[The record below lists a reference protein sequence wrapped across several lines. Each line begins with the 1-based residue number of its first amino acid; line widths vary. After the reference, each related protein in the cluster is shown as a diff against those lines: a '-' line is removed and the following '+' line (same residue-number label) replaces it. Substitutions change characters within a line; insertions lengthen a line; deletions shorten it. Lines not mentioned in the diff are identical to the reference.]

1 MNSRR
6 TAKITLKSSWRLAHY
21 RAIQTC
27 LKRSKGKIFQSNV
40 TTIKIKVFQQ
50 LSTAVYFQNYLHKL
64 GNKAK
69 ISLYIPLKRLFPSAK
84 ITLLISHSDWS
95 NLVTHQVINKSN
107 PHIQLTLVHTKT
119 LHHNFLKRKYTR
131 FQEVFPTVKAR
142 L

>member
-1 MNSRR
+1 MAACTLPSNSNLPQ
-6 TAKITLKSSWRLAHY
+6 TLKRQN
-21 RAIQTC
+21 I
-27 LKRSKGKIFQSNV
+27 SKQRNYYQD
-40 TTIKIKVFQQ
+40 KVFQQ
-50 LSTAVYFQNYLHKL
+50 LSTAVCFQNYLHKL

-131 FQEVFPTVKAR
+131 FQEIFPTVKAR

>member
-1 MNSRR
+1 MAACTLPCNSNLPQ
-6 TAKITLKSSWRLAHY
+6 TLKRQN
-21 RAIQTC
+21 I
-27 LKRSKGKIFQSNV
+27 SKQRNYYQD
-40 TTIKIKVFQQ
+40 KVFQQ
-50 LSTAVYFQNYLHKL
+50 LSTAVCFQNYLHKL

-95 NLVTHQVINKSN
+95 NLVAHQVINKSN
-107 PHIQLTLVHTKT
+107 PHIQLTLVHTNT

-131 FQEVFPTVKAR
+131 FQEIFPTVKAR

>member
-40 TTIKIKVFQQ
+40 TTIKIKCSNNFPRRYT
-50 LSTAVYFQNYLHKL
+50 LKITYTSL
-64 GNKAK
+64 GIMRKFHH
-69 ISLYIPLKRLFPSAK
+69 YVPLKRLFPSAK

-119 LHHNFLKRKYTR
+119 LLDNFLKRKYTR
-131 FQEVFPTVKAR
+131 FQEIFPTVKAR